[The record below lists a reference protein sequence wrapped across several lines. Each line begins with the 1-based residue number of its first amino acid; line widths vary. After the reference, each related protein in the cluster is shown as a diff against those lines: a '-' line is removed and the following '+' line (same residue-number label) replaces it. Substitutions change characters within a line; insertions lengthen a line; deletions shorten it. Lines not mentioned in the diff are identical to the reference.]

1 MIYRTTEI
9 TDFVNVK
16 RLFIVR
22 RNCLWIFLV
31 FLKFWVLEFFQEF
44 VLNHDSKTF
53 IVELGYTWRFVD
65 DYYIREWHYSRT
77 EFLYEK
83 RTQQVFACLTSM
95 METLDQ
101 SRNSVQG

>member
-53 IVELGYTWRFVD
+53 IVELG
-65 DYYIREWHYSRT
+65 
-77 EFLYEK
+77 
-83 RTQQVFACLTSM
+83 
-95 METLDQ
+95 
-101 SRNSVQG
+101 

>member
-31 FLKFWVLEFFQEF
+31 FLEVLGFGVFSR
-44 VLNHDSKTF
+44 V
-53 IVELGYTWRFVD
+53 RF
-65 DYYIREWHYSRT
+65 EPW
-77 EFLYEK
+77 
-83 RTQQVFACLTSM
+83 
-95 METLDQ
+95 
-101 SRNSVQG
+101 